1 VLLPDHQ
8 YLKAESLSECLQQL
22 RDNSERAQVVAG
34 GTDVIFNMRL
44 KLFEPDIA
52 LSIRRVPELQQVEE
66 LDAGGLR
73 IGAGCRLTDLAE
85 NDLIN
90 DRYPAFA
97 ESIKAVASAHIRNIA
112 TLGGNINLKT
122 RCWYTNNSEQWRQ
135 GVKQCFKTD
144 GELCHVI
151 KSSSLCHAINNAD
164 TPLPLIAL
172 DAVLTLQSTDS
183 QREVPIAE
191 FYRKDGMNNTVLAPD
206 ELVTHVTLPP
216 VSDRTVFLKI
226 AARQGMDF
234 SLAAIA
240 GRAAGTGTDAED
252 VRLVVGSI
260 SMAPIVLDRPAR
272 IAEEQGLTD
281 AAIEQ
286 AMEQVRPELGE
297 LTSLYARAAYKAHLA
312 KVLVRR
318 ALVALRET

>member
-1 VLLPDHQ
+1 MLLPEHQ
-8 YLKAESLSECLQQL
+8 YLKAESLADCLEQL
-22 RDNSERAQVVAG
+22 RAQGERAQVVAG

-66 LDAGGLR
+66 LPDGGLR
-73 IGAGCRLTDLAE
+73 IGAGCRLVDLAE
-85 NDLIN
+85 SAVVNE
-90 DRYPAFA
+90 RYPAFA
-97 ESIKAVASAHIRNIA
+97 DAVRAVASAHIRNIA
-112 TLGGNINLKT
+112 TLGGNICLKT

-135 GVKQCFKTD
+135 GVKKCFKTD

-172 DAVLTLQSTDS
+172 DAVLTLQNTERR
-183 QREVPIAE
+183 REVPIAE
-191 FYRKDGMNNTVLAPD
+191 FYQKDGMNHTVLQAD

-234 SLAAIA
+234 SQAAIA
-240 GRAAGTGTDAED
+240 ARATGAGESAPQ
-252 VRLVVGSI
+252 VSLVLGSI
-260 SMAPIVLDRPAR
+260 SMAPIVLDAPAR
-272 IAEEQGLTD
+272 IAMEQGLSD

-286 AMEQVRPELGE
+286 AVEQVRGELGE

-318 ALVALRET
+318 ALKALRAM